1 MDSIS
6 KCHKCSACSLFSGSK
21 TRVLESMLH
30 KILFYQ
36 VQIAILNVVEIINIQ
51 RL

>member
-6 KCHKCSACSLFSGSK
+6 KWYKCSAHSLFSGSK
-21 TRVLESMLH
+21 ARVLESVLH
-30 KILFYQ
+30 KLLFYQ